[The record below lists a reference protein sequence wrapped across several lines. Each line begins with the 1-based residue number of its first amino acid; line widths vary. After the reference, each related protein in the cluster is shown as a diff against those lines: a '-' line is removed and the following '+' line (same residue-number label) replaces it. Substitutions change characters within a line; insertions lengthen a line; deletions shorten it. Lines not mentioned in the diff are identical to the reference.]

1 MRKFEVVSK
10 RQFDIDFKDLEVNY
24 EDISLPK
31 RNTKYAAGYD
41 FYLPFDISVKPGE
54 CIKIPTGIKV
64 CMNEDEFLGI
74 YVRSSLGFKYNMRM
88 CNQVGIIDYDYYNN
102 IDNEG
107 HMFVKLKNEG
117 ENTVTLK
124 KNDRYVQGIFQK
136 YFIVDN
142 EEKIE
147 NKRVGGLGSTNKG
160 DEKNG

>member
-1 MRKFEVVSK
+1 MRKFELISK
-10 RQFDIDFKDLEVNY
+10 KQFDIDFKDLDVNY
-24 EDISLPK
+24 EDIILPK

-41 FYLPFDISVKPGE
+41 FYLPFDICVKPGE

-88 CNQVGIIDYDYYNN
+88 CNQVGIIDHDYYNN
-102 IDNEG
+102 TDNEG
-107 HMFVKLKNEG
+107 HMFVKLKNDG
-117 ENTVTLK
+117 ENIVVLK

-136 YFIVDN
+136 YYIVDN